1 MAVQVFENAQVIPEF
16 IQGVD
21 DQMDVALLLKERA
34 VKTMDLDMEW
44 ALSPVLPRLPLPLP
58 MTVVPGGSI
67 TYEDRNFADCGD
79 HVSASLMCSNF
90 LHPTDDLSAHVQYRR
105 PFVFGRATD
114 EDLVVHAFNARR
126 LSTVFTS
133 SSGADSVT
141 PVWVER
147 AGAKVGLAR
156 HLSRHSNSNLSV
168 VAQQIKTRDDT
179 NSLVTAG
186 TVGGKRGE
194 AERAGPPGPPTTLS
208 GSGIDRT
215 VTLQGSAVR
224 DTTFTV
230 NGAPIGSRDVGEVDQ
245 GLGLGSG
252 IFNKCAPPACLLA
265 WLAVPAVPATPW
277 FQWWHRLA
285 VPTVLGICSRT
296 FADH

>member
-1 MAVQVFENAQVIPEF
+1 MLQVFENAQVIPEF

-44 ALSPVLPRLPLPLP
+44 ALSPVVPRVPLPLP

-105 PFVFGRATD
+105 PFVFGRAAD

-133 SSGADSVT
+133 TSGSDSVT

-156 HLSRHSNSNLSV
+156 HLSRHSNSSLGV
-168 VAQQIKTRDDT
+168 VGQQIKTRDDT
-179 NSLVTAG
+179 NSLVTHG
-186 TVGGKRGE
+186 TVGTRRAEAGE
-194 AERAGPPGPPTTLS
+194 VGPPTTLS

-230 NGAPIGSRDVGEVDQ
+230 NGAIIGSRDVGEVDQ

-252 IFNKCAPPACLLA
+252 IFN
-265 WLAVPAVPATPW
+265 
-277 FQWWHRLA
+277 R
-285 VPTVLGICSRT
+285 
-296 FADH
+296 